1 VCLDLASNESA
12 RGGDILLISKM
23 GNSNAASA
31 LADVVAVVADGEDL
45 GGGDGAEGL
54 AALWVAEDND

>member
-1 VCLDLASNESA
+1 V
-12 RGGDILLISKM
+12 GD
-23 GNSNAASA
+23 GDGRSA

-54 AALWVAEDND
+54 AALWVAEDDD

>member
-1 VCLDLASNESA
+1 M
-12 RGGDILLISKM
+12 GD
-23 GNSNAASA
+23 GDGRSA

-54 AALWVAEDND
+54 AALWVAEDDY